1 MSFGS
6 WHGLPSFQFPGSTGP
21 IIPELLPCPGLC
33 DETGPTAFA
42 WPHFSSVRGFARCK
56 DTVIFDMQTRVP
68 LGEKDSNDLN
78 IRACSAKGTNPAAQS
93 GKYGPVC
100 LADAELEER
109 TVDVE
114 LGWSHNA
121 NRTSN
126 PQNILTAL
134 QHLRKNILEDPTCQT
149 TSLFARHGDVVVG
162 LYVGAEIRKTS
173 AAPLI
178 DRFAQFVGPEASNL
192 VPSHAVAQV
201 CAEQS
206 APHVFGVVYDTSGS
220 LDLVHAALNTWSKA
234 QCVTRFDDVDAW
246 KEQKFSIIPALAM
259 TMGADYKLSNSTLG
273 GNSSIPTNSTTTI
286 NRRGRVAR
294 DQSPASVLL
303 APRADCVPVTVEPND
318 DCWSIRTQKCSPS
331 VSESNFYKWNGKG
344 SSDFCKALKPGSK
357 VCCTEGTVPEPK
369 ALPDGTCAY
378 VQAETGDD
386 CSKIAQTKCASKA
399 GGSLSL
405 DQLYKFNGGSNK
417 FCDPLKLKSVV
428 CCTQGTKPDLRPK
441 KNADGSCATHV
452 VQKNQYCYDIQE
464 MYMLEAGD
472 IEKFNKKK
480 TWGFSTCEAMAENMR
495 ICISDGDPPMPSPI
509 DGASCGPQ
517 KPGTQ
522 RPTNGTKL
530 ADLNP
535 CPLNTCCNIW
545 GNCGTTADFCIDTSI
560 DGAPGTA
567 KKGTYGCISNCG
579 MDIVNNDVKP
589 AKFERIGYF
598 EGWNKNRPCLHMD
611 VTEVKDPHTI
621 IHFAFGWINEDFT
634 VSTKG
639 VEEQFEKFK
648 KMTGIKKVISYG
660 GWAFSNEAPTSHII
674 RQAVRPENA
683 ARFAENVAKFVI
695 DNNLDGVD
703 FDWEYPGAD
712 DILGSDPGTPVDG
725 ANYLAF
731 FKMMKRRLP
740 GKTVSFASPASYW
753 YLRHFPI
760 AELAKVAD
768 YIVYMTYDLHGQW
781 DVGGKYAAEGCE
793 WGNCLRSH
801 VNKTETI
808 NSLALITKAGV
819 PAYKVFVGISSYGRS
834 FKMAEIGCH
843 GPDCLYLGERN
854 QSPAAKGYCTGEG
867 GYLADAEIRQTKK
880 IAAANGYE
888 FYEYYDEKSDSD
900 ILVYDNVE
908 WVAYMDHET
917 KERRVEWYKSLN
929 FGGVSDWAVDLQRD
943 ASTSTGGAI
952 EGLADLDLSRNCNLD
967 KHYTSLDD
975 LLKDKDS
982 IDQTCLSMQ
991 TLRVLKG
998 MLKKSLDGYS
1008 DAASG
1013 YDDVFPFYRDY
1024 MRQSLGGRLQQLML
1038 NDDQPL
1044 AGYFKCY
1051 ADLGQLGKRS
1061 DAWEVN
1067 CKDLPS
1073 KYMQSYT
1080 FFWEIHDR
1088 DGLIKALDKES
1099 IDLEW
1104 VEFGT
1109 WEDVTKCWQGPGGTG
1124 GCFDVVKSHRG
1135 FPTGKS
1141 NFDVPNPKTV
1151 VEKARDNFQTI
1162 LNEYDDM
1169 YADMAYDTLNA
1180 NPADVLEVLAVPVFM
1195 LEDAVAAMAEVKKL
1209 GKEVKKEKEKDLILK
1224 IIEGILFLIPFVG
1237 AAIGA
1242 LGRVGAMMARVLM
1255 AVEAAGSA
1263 ALGVYSLVED
1273 PSQAPVAILTMVLGG
1288 LAGGAGT
1295 RGTRYR
1301 NLSGSKGKM
1310 TPEQKSTMG
1319 TSYTTHNPKVEQLS
1333 AAVCKRK

>member
-1 MSFGS
+1 MRITKTTARVAAALP
-6 WHGLPSFQFPGSTGP
+6 WLLIPAHAKTTTPDGLPSFQFPGS
-21 IIPELLPCPGLC
+21 
-33 DETGPTAFA
+33 
-42 WPHFSSVRGFARCK
+42 K
-56 DTVIFDMQTRVP
+56 
-68 LGEKDSNDLN
+68 
-78 IRACSAKGTNPAAQS
+78 ACSAKGTTASAQS

-100 LADAELEER
+100 LADVELQEG
-109 TVDVE
+109 TADVE
-114 LGWSHNA
+114 IGWSHNA

-126 PQNILTAL
+126 PQNILIAL
-134 QHLRKNILEDPTCQT
+134 QHLRKNLLEDPTCQP

-162 LYVGAEIRKTS
+162 LYVGSEIRKSS

-178 DRFAQFVGPEASNL
+178 DRFAQFVGTEPSSL
-192 VPSHAVAQV
+192 VPSHAAAQI
-201 CAEQS
+201 CAGQS
-206 APHVFGVVYDTSGS
+206 APHVFGVVYDTSGT
-220 LDLVHAALNTWSKA
+220 LDLVHAALHTWAKA
-234 QCVTRFDDVDAW
+234 ECISRFDDVDAW
-246 KEQKFSIIPALAM
+246 KDQKISIIPALAM
-259 TMGADYKLSNSTLG
+259 TMGADYRPSNSTLG
-273 GNSSIPTNSTTTI
+273 GDSSIPTNTTATI

-294 DQSPASVLL
+294 NQSPANVFLV
-303 APRADCVPVTVEPND
+303 PRADCKAVTVEGGD
-318 DCWSIRTQKCSPS
+318 DCWSIRTKKCSPAP
-331 VSESNFYKWNGKG
+331 SEANFYKWNGGG
-344 SSDFCKALKPGSK
+344 SQSFCNNLRPGSK
-357 VCCTEGTVPEPK
+357 LCCTEGTVPEPK
-369 ALPDGTCAY
+369 ALPDGTCA
-378 VQAETGDD
+378 
-386 CSKIAQTKCASKA
+386 KIAEKKCASKA
-399 GGSLSL
+399 GGSLTL
-405 DQLYKFNGGSNK
+405 DQLYKFNGGNS
-417 FCDPLKLKSVV
+417 FCSPLKLKSVV
-428 CCTQGTKPDLRPK
+428 CCTRGTKPDLRPK

-452 VQKNQYCYDIQE
+452 VQKNQICYDIQE
-464 MYMLEAGD
+464 MYMLEKGD

-495 ICISDGDPPMPSPI
+495 ICISDGDPPMPAPI
-509 DGASCGPQ
+509 GGASCGPQ

-530 ADLNP
+530 ADLNQ

-567 KKGTYGCISNCG
+567 KKGTFGCISNCG
-579 MDIVNNDVKP
+579 MDIVNNGQKP

-611 VTEVKDPHTI
+611 VTEVKAPHTI

-648 KMTGIKKVISYG
+648 KMTGIKKIISYG
-660 GWAFSNEAPTSHII
+660 GWAFSNDAPTSHII
-674 RQAVRPENA
+674 RRAVRPENA
-683 ARFAENVAKFVI
+683 ARFADNVAKFVL

-712 DILGSDPGTPVDG
+712 DILGSDPGSPVDG
-725 ANYLAF
+725 PNYLAF
-731 FKMMKRRLP
+731 FKIMKRRLP
-740 GKTVSFASPASYW
+740 GKTVSFAAPASYW

-760 AELAKVAD
+760 AEIAKVAD

-793 WGNCLRSH
+793 LGNCLRSH

-834 FKMAEIGCH
+834 FKMAQVGCREPH
-843 GPDCLYLGERN
+843 CLYLGVRN
-854 QSPAAKGYCTGEG
+854 ESPAQPGYCTGEG

-888 FYEYYDEKSDSD
+888 YYEYYDQKSDSD

-908 WVAYMDHET
+908 WVAYMGTET

-929 FGGVSDWAVDLQRD
+929 FGGVSDWAVDLQRED
-943 ASTSTGGAI
+943 SPTTGSM
-952 EGLADLDLSRNCNLD
+952 EGMADLDLSRNCNLD
-967 KHYTSLDD
+967 RTYGSLDD
-975 LLKDKDS
+975 LLNDKDK
-982 IDQTCLSMQ
+982 IDQTCLAMQ

-998 MLKKSLDGYS
+998 MLQKSLNGYS

-1013 YDDVFPFYRDY
+1013 YDDVFHFYRDY
-1024 MRQSLGGRLQQLML
+1024 MRGSLSGRLLQLML
-1038 NDDQPL
+1038 RGDKPL

-1051 ADLGQLGKRS
+1051 ADLGQLGKRK
-1061 DAWEVN
+1061 DASEVN

-1073 KYMQSYT
+1073 QYMQSYT

-1104 VEFGT
+1104 IEFST
-1109 WEDVTKCWQGPGGTG
+1109 WEDEIRCWQGQGGTG
-1124 GCFDVVKSHRG
+1124 GCLNVVKSHRG
-1135 FPTGKS
+1135 FPVGKS

-1151 VEKARDNFQTI
+1151 VDKARDNFETI

-1195 LEDAVAAMAEVKKL
+1195 LEDAVAAMVEVKKL
-1209 GKEVKKEKEKDLILK
+1209 AKEVKKEKEKDLILK

-1237 AAIGA
+1237 AAIGS

-1255 AVEAAGSA
+1255 SVETAGSA

-1319 TSYTTHNPKVEQLS
+1319 NSYTTYNPKVEQLS
-1333 AAVCKRK
+1333 GAVCKRR